1 MEALLPGR
9 EYFFP
14 SQHQKHFIN
23 SSICKIFNQVLTQTS
38 FCGKT
43 SKKPTCHGL
52 RHTFA
57 VNSMRQ
63 CIARGDNFDGYI
75 QYLSKYMGHKD
86 PQETMYYLHMAV
98 NIIPELRDKA
108 KGFEE
113 AIGGV
118 LYAEE

>member
-1 MEALLPGR
+1 
-9 EYFFP
+9 
-14 SQHQKHFIN
+14 
-23 SSICKIFNQVLTQTS
+23 
-38 FCGKT
+38 
-43 SKKPTCHGL
+43 
-52 RHTFA
+52 
-57 VNSMRQ
+57 MRQ